1 MSERTKGFN
10 EEVKELAELAGTDV
24 KTVQK
29 LIDALKEYGVPDR
42 QVLTEA
48 RRSIFFINS
57 VNAEAEA
64 DEDA

>member
-24 KTVQK
+24 KEVLK
-29 LIDALKEYGVPDR
+29 LIDALKEHGVHNR
-42 QVLTEA
+42 QVLKEA
-48 RRSIFFINS
+48 RRSIEYINS
-57 VNAEAEA
+57 VNAEA